1 MSFTKFKAN
10 IFINNIKIKC
20 LLEIT
25 NHFLKIGIID
35 KKQEF
40 KSEFELIK
48 ALFISMNYTKSYEF
62 FINFSFIKNIKL
74 QSENISIEI
83 YNPVSSN
90 IIFLTLNNFEST
102 YFLFKKKIDIS
113 QVIIQIRKKIK
124 EEIKYLIYNFNSMI
138 FALKDFIDKSK
149 RIKILENIKQQAYK
163 YGKKYYEASALTFK
177 KNSKIAK
184 NLNDNDLLLKLKS
197 LDQSLSQQAKM
208 KKNISYT
215 SFESLIGEFNIRTSY
230 FIEET
235 IVLFLKIICTGINSF
250 DDINFNKF
258 NLNQIF
264 EIENKDKNKKQFGQN
279 NKSFTS
285 SLKNNNI
292 LNQEE
297 DAFNKIYNKNNNY
310 QIEDGST
317 QGTSKKK
324 NKQKKLHIS
333 QDDTKI
339 PTPKF
344 KQFNYKV
351 NNNQALD
358 NFSKN
363 YYNNLNNKIQIS
375 INPLENIDNNT
386 KNIINKKAI
395 TLNSIN
401 KEIEE
406 LCNVHSLL
414 TPDNI
419 FNIFCNAAEI
429 IHRKFFQITMNNY
442 LGNIFYLEEDKEGN
456 IKIEDLYNYFLY
468 LRALK
473 LMLFNTDKKD
483 YFMNNILMSDIII

>member
-113 QVIIQIRKKIK
+113 QVIIQNKKKIK

-197 LDQSLSQQAKM
+197 LEQSLSQQAKM

-235 IVLFLKIICTGINSF
+235 IVLFLKIIC
-250 DDINFNKF
+250 
-258 NLNQIF
+258 
-264 EIENKDKNKKQFGQN
+264 KNKKQFGQN

-317 QGTSKKK
+317 KGTSKKK

-386 KNIINKKAI
+386 KNIINKKGI

>member
-62 FINFSFIKNIKL
+62 LINFSFIKNIKL

-339 PTPKF
+339 QTPKF

-386 KNIINKKAI
+386 KNIINKKGI

-473 LMLFNTDKKD
+473 LMLFKTDKKD

>member
-197 LDQSLSQQAKM
+197 LEQSLSQQAKM

-317 QGTSKKK
+317 KGTSKKK

-386 KNIINKKAI
+386 KNIINKKGI

>member
-113 QVIIQIRKKIK
+113 QVVIQIRKKIK

-292 LNQEE
+292 LNQDE

-344 KQFNYKV
+344 KQSNYKV

-375 INPLENIDNNT
+375 INPLENIDNST
-386 KNIINKKAI
+386 KNIINKKTI

>member
-215 SFESLIGEFNIRTSY
+215 SFESLIGEFNMRTSY

>member
-90 IIFLTLNNFEST
+90 IIFLTLKNFESA

-124 EEIKYLIYNFNSMI
+124 EEIKYLIYNFNSII

-163 YGKKYYEASALTFK
+163 YGKKYYETSALTFK

-317 QGTSKKK
+317 KGTSKKK

-386 KNIINKKAI
+386 KNIINKKGI

>member
-264 EIENKDKNKKQFGQN
+264 EIENKNKNKKQFGQN

-317 QGTSKKK
+317 KGTSKKK

-363 YYNNLNNKIQIS
+363 YYNNLNNKIQIT
-375 INPLENIDNNT
+375 INPLENIDNST

>member
-264 EIENKDKNKKQFGQN
+264 EIENKNKNKKQFGQN

-317 QGTSKKK
+317 KGTSKKK

-375 INPLENIDNNT
+375 INPLENIDNST